1 MTHRRNV
8 RTPLSGLVRLSLLGG
23 ALAGSLL
30 LLAAVLPIAQ
40 ASAKPPKLAIMSPA
54 ENANVKGRVKVI
66 VRAPKR
72 YKKVRFGVDGRRMWV
87 DHKFPFKFRKTGYL
101 RTKRLGRGKHRLWV
115 AGRRR
120 GGRLDRV
127 ARVFY
132 VRRGR
137 RGKPRATPPPSAPRR
152 PSSPLAPF
160 GGNLLFRGDFDTG
173 DASQFENTQSAPGRV
188 TFGTSGPAP
197 FQGSHWGRF
206 EVQPGDEA
214 ASGNRAEV
222 TGPDFDEGDERW
234 IRQAIYVPSG
244 TATESGWRL
253 VAQFHNR
260 GGGSPPVA
268 LFLESDSGLSFE
280 VGHGDSSTFD
290 WNGPAIQRNRWY
302 DITLHIKFS
311 SNPAE
316 GFVEVYLD
324 GQRQTMTN
332 GQPRRYRATLED
344 GGAYYKTGIYR
355 SDSIGQ
361 TDVVYHDNVLIAG
374 P

>member
-1 MTHRRNV
+1 MTDLRIV
-8 RTPLSGLVRLSLLGG
+8 RTPHAALLRLAFFGG
-23 ALAGSLL
+23 ALAGLVLL
-30 LLAAVLPIAQ
+30 FATFPVAE
-40 ASAKPPKLAIMSPA
+40 ASAKPRKLAIMSPA

-87 DHKFPFKFRKTGYL
+87 DHKFPFKFRKTGFL

-127 ARVFY
+127 SSVFY

-137 RGKPRATPPPSAPRR
+137 KAKPRSAPPRGAPR
-152 PSSPLAPF
+152 SPAPPLAPF
-160 GGNLLFRGDFDTG
+160 GGNILFRGDFDTG
-173 DASQFENTQSAPGRV
+173 DAEQFRNVQAEAGRV

-206 EVQPGDEA
+206 EVQAGDEA

-234 IRQAIYVPSG
+234 IRQAIYVPTG

-253 VAQFHNR
+253 VAQFHNL

-268 LFLESDSGLSFE
+268 LFLESGGSGLSFE

-302 DITLHIKFS
+302 DVVLHLRFS
-311 SNPAE
+311 SNPSV
-316 GFVEVYLD
+316 GFVEVYLN